1 MVMRNILDRVNQVRS
16 DFVARFLN
24 ALHDLLRRG
33 MVEKIGSGRGVRFSL
48 VRMSPCFS
56 RTRDSRAPLIAP
68 RVGDG
73 SGARFL
79 EFLLTGSRAG
89 GAAAGGTMEVLYP
102 HCAGLDVHKDTVV
115 ACVRQM
121 ANGSVERAVRTFKT
135 TTKELLALSDWLAGE
150 GCTHIAMEATGVYWK
165 PVWHI
170 LSDGHFA
177 LVLAN
182 AAHVKNVPGRKT
194 DVNDATWLA
203 DLLAHGLI
211 RSSFVPDGQTQE
223 MRTLLRTRK
232 QLVRECSRH
241 VQRLQKT
248 LEDANIKLDSVI
260 SDIVGLSGRRMIEA
274 LIAGETEPGALAAM
288 AHRRIKA
295 TPDELEAALRGR
307 VTRHHR
313 FLLQLHLQ
321 QIDAVNA
328 AIDQIDQE
336 VDAYVEPFRATVRLL
351 TTIPGIDEL
360 SACVIL
366 AEIGRDMSR
375 FPTAGHLISWAG
387 LCPKNDESA
396 GKRRSTRMRK
406 GAPWLKTTLVQC
418 AAAAARK
425 KASYLQAQFHRLRA
439 RRGAKKALGALA
451 ASILTSVYH
460 MLISGELYRDLGP
473 HHFDQ
478 RAKAVN
484 TRRLVVRLQN
494 LGYAVQIT
502 PLAA

>member
-1 MVMRNILDRVNQVRS
+1 
-16 DFVARFLN
+16 
-24 ALHDLLRRG
+24 
-33 MVEKIGSGRGVRFSL
+33 
-48 VRMSPCFS
+48 
-56 RTRDSRAPLIAP
+56 
-68 RVGDG
+68 
-73 SGARFL
+73 
-79 EFLLTGSRAG
+79 
-89 GAAAGGTMEVLYP
+89 MEVWYP

-115 ACVRQM
+115 ACVRHM
-121 ANGSVERAVRTFKT
+121 VNDLVRREVRTFKT
-135 TTKELLALSDWLAGE
+135 TTKELLALSEWLASE

-165 PVWHI
+165 PVWHL
-170 LSDGHFA
+170 LSDGDFT

-182 AAHVKNVPGRKT
+182 ATHVKNVPGRKT

-211 RSSFVPDGQTQE
+211 RGSFVPDEQAQE
-223 MRTLLRTRK
+223 MRSLLRTRK

-260 SDIVGLSGRRMIEA
+260 TDIMGLSGRKMIEA
-274 LIAGETEPGALAAM
+274 LIAGESDPERLAQL

-295 TPDELEAALRGR
+295 RPEVLREALRGR

-313 FLLQLHLQ
+313 FLLRLHLQ
-321 QIDAVNA
+321 QVDAINA
-328 AIDQIDQE
+328 AIEQIDQE
-336 VDAYVEPFRATVRLL
+336 VDQHVEPFRTTVLLL
-351 TTIPGIDEL
+351 TTIPGVDEL

-375 FPTAGHLISWAG
+375 FPTAAHLISWAG
-387 LCPKNDESA
+387 LCPRNDESA

-418 AAAAARK
+418 AKAAARK

-439 RRGAKKALGALA
+439 RRGAKKATGALA

-460 MLISGELYRDLGP
+460 MLIRGELYHDLGP
-473 HHFDQ
+473 AHFDR
-478 RAKAVN
+478 RAKASQ
-484 TRRLVVRLQN
+484 THRLVTRLQN

-502 PLAA
+502 PLPAAA

>member
-1 MVMRNILDRVNQVRS
+1 M
-16 DFVARFLN
+16 
-24 ALHDLLRRG
+24 
-33 MVEKIGSGRGVRFSL
+33 
-48 VRMSPCFS
+48 
-56 RTRDSRAPLIAP
+56 
-68 RVGDG
+68 
-73 SGARFL
+73 
-79 EFLLTGSRAG
+79 
-89 GAAAGGTMEVLYP
+89 
-102 HCAGLDVHKDTVV
+102 
-115 ACVRQM
+115 ACVRHM
-121 ANGSVERAVRTFKT
+121 ANGLVRREVRTFKT

-150 GCTHIAMEATGVYWK
+150 GCTDVAMEATGVYWK

-170 LSDGHFA
+170 LSDGDVT

-211 RSSFVPDGQTQE
+211 RGSFVPDEQTQE

-260 SDIVGLSGRRMIEA
+260 TDIMGLSGRRMIEA
-274 LIAGETEPGALAAM
+274 LIAGESDPGRLAQL
-288 AHRRIKA
+288 AHPRLKA
-295 TPDELEAALRGR
+295 TPEALREALRGR

-313 FLLQLHLQ
+313 LLLRLHLQ
-321 QIDAVNA
+321 QIAAINA
-328 AIDQIDQE
+328 AIEQIDRE
-336 VDAYVEPFRATVRLL
+336 VDAQVEPFRAMIALL
-351 TTIPGIDEL
+351 TTIPGVDEL

-375 FPTAGHLISWAG
+375 FSTAGHLISWAG
-387 LCPKNDESA
+387 LCPRNDESA

-418 AAAAARK
+418 AVAAARK

-439 RRGAKKALGALA
+439 RRGAKKAIGAVA
-451 ASILTSVYH
+451 ASILTAAYH
-460 MLISGELYRDLGP
+460 MLKTGALYEDLGAD
-473 HHFDQ
+473 HFDKRGKGKQ
-478 RAKAVN
+478 ID
-484 TRRLVVRLQN
+484 RLVRRLQN
-494 LGYAVQIT
+494 LGFAIEIT
-502 PLAA
+502 PVAAAA